1 MRILVT
7 GATGFVGRAVTRALL
22 ADGHDVL
29 ALVRTPA
36 KAADLEATGAA
47 LAVGEMLRPDTYVP
61 KVSEVDAVVHTA
73 QYGTSGRLTRAKL
86 EQVKAA
92 DEIMT
97 KALAQ
102 ACLEQRK
109 RLVYTSG
116 CFNYGDH
123 GDAWITETTPE
134 TPSPLGEGHHD
145 LTNYLLGLHQQ
156 DGLEVIILAPG
167 FVYGPGGLFK
177 TSFYDLLH
185 KGQLRV
191 FGKGKNFWSPVHV
204 DDLAR
209 AYVRAVERDVSGDI
223 AGEVVNVVDNEPL
236 RLRELIDTFTDAASR
251 PRVGSV
257 PPWLLGLA
265 IGGPLVTSLTTS
277 FRVRNDKA
285 ERVLGWTPT
294 FRSFRDGIPQV
305 LQQLGS

>member
-7 GATGFVGRAVTRALL
+7 GATGFVGRAVTLALL
-22 ADGHDVL
+22 ANNHDVL
-29 ALVRTPA
+29 ALVRTPS
-36 KAADLEATGAA
+36 KAADLEAAGAA
-47 LAVGEMLRPDTYVP
+47 LAVGEMLSPDTYAPQVG
-61 KVSEVDAVVHTA
+61 EVDAVVHTA

-92 DEIMT
+92 DETMT
-97 KALAQ
+97 RVLGQ

-123 GDAWITETTPE
+123 GDAWLTEATPE
-134 TPSPLGEGHHD
+134 TPSPLGEGHHA
-145 LTNYLLGLHQQ
+145 LTKYLLDLHQQ
-156 DGLEVIILAPG
+156 NGLEVVILAPG

-191 FGKGKNFWSPVHV
+191 FGKGENYWSPVHV

-209 AYVRAVERDVSGDI
+209 AYVRAVERDVSG
-223 AGEVVNVVDNEPL
+223 EVINVVDDEPL
-236 RLRELIDTFTDAASR
+236 RLRELVDAFTDAAGR
-251 PRVGSV
+251 PRVGSI
-257 PPWLLGLA
+257 PPWVLKLI
-265 IGGPLVTSLTTS
+265 IGGPLVESLTTS
-277 FRVRNDKA
+277 FRVGNDKA
-285 ERVLGWTPT
+285 KRVLGWTPE
-294 FRSFRDGIPQV
+294 FRSFKGGIPQV
-305 LQQLGS
+305 LQQLVG

>member
-7 GATGFVGRAVTRALL
+7 GATGFIGRAVTLALL
-22 ADGHDVL
+22 ANRHDVL

-36 KAADLEATGAA
+36 KADDLEAAGAT
-47 LAVGEMLRPDTYVP
+47 LAVGEMLTPDTYVP
-61 KVSEVDAVVHTA
+61 RVGEVDAVVHTA

-86 EQVKAA
+86 QQIKAA
-92 DEIMT
+92 DEAMT

-123 GDAWITETTPE
+123 GDAWITEATPE

-145 LTNYLLGLHQQ
+145 LAKYLSNLHQQ
-156 DGLEVIILAPG
+156 EGLEVVILAPG

-191 FGKGKNFWSPVHV
+191 FGKGENYWSPVHV

-209 AYVRAVERDVSGDI
+209 AYTRAVVGNVS
-223 AGEVVNVVDNEPL
+223 GEVVNVVDDEPL
-236 RLRELIDTFTDAASR
+236 KLRELVDAFTDAAGR
-251 PRVGSV
+251 PHVGTV
-257 PPWLLGLA
+257 PPWLLGLV
-265 IGGPLVTSLTTS
+265 IGGPLVASLTTS
-277 FRVRNDKA
+277 FRVENDKA
-285 ERVLGWTPT
+285 KRVLGWTPE

-305 LQQLGS
+305 LRQLGP

>member
-7 GATGFVGRAVTRALL
+7 GATGFVGRAVTLALL
-22 ADGHDVL
+22 ANRHDVL
-29 ALVRTPA
+29 AFVRTLA
-36 KAADLEATGAA
+36 KAADLEAAGAA
-47 LAVGEMLRPDTYVP
+47 LAVGEMLTPDTYVP
-61 KVSEVDAVVHTA
+61 QVGEVDAVVHTA

-86 EQVKAA
+86 EQIKAA
-92 DEIMT
+92 DETMT

-102 ACLEQRK
+102 VCLEQRK
-109 RLVYTSG
+109 RFVYTSG

-145 LTNYLLGLHQQ
+145 LAKYLLNLHRQA
-156 DGLEVIILAPG
+156 GLEVLILAPG

-177 TSFYDLLH
+177 TSFYDLLQ

-191 FGKGKNFWSPVHV
+191 FGTGENYWSPVHV

-209 AYVRAVERDVSGDI
+209 AYVQAVERDVSG
-223 AGEVVNVVDNEPL
+223 EVVNVVDDEPL
-236 RLRELIDTFTDAASR
+236 RLRELVDALTDASGR
-251 PRVGSV
+251 PRVGNI
-257 PPWLLGLA
+257 PPWVLKFI
-265 IGGPLVTSLTTS
+265 IGEPLVASLTTS
-277 FRVRNDKA
+277 FRVNNDKA
-285 ERVLGWTPT
+285 KRVLGWTPA